1 MSRDYTAKWIS
12 IRNPVQDKLSIRMGK
27 EVSVRFAYRPVA
39 PSDRSSGTGQAAISP
54 FAPASVDL
62 SALSGGSYTLWIEY
76 QGSKISRNIIKL

>member
-1 MSRDYTAKWIS
+1 MSRDYT
-12 IRNPVQDKLSIRMGK
+12 REVDLYPNPVQDKLSIRMGK
-27 EVSVRFAYRPVA
+27 EVSGEIRIRGRR
-39 PSDRSSGTGQAAISP
+39 SLRTDRLDGQAAISP